1 MSALDDEGDQGA
13 ERAVPP
19 EVERAI
25 AENPEA
31 VAGLLERSG
40 QLGELLDVLA
50 LFEDGLDDEMV
61 ERLTDDGTTL
71 GLAAAE
77 LAERETVALSASVG
91 RNGAELAEAV
101 DRIATLQ
108 RTGTLDRLF
117 EIADTLALLTDGL
130 DDEMIESLAATGTAL
145 GELADTAGDDQVRAG
160 LVDLLEG
167 VGRADAEGAEPVG
180 ALGFAGALRDPEVKA
195 GLGYLLALARGVG
208 AERTGGTDPGPD
220 GGRDEGGA

>member
-1 MSALDDEGDQGA
+1 MSTLDDEGEQGT
-13 ERAVPP
+13 EQTVPP

-40 QLGELLDVLA
+40 QLGELLDMLA
-50 LFEDGLDDEMV
+50 LLEDGLDDEMV
-61 ERLTDDGTTL
+61 ESLTGDATTL

-77 LAERETVALSASVG
+77 LAEQETVALSSSVG
-91 RNGAELAEAV
+91 RHGEELAQTV
-101 DRIATLQ
+101 DRLATLQ

-117 EIADTLALLTDGL
+117 EVADALALVTDAA
-130 DDEMIESLAATGTAL
+130 DDEMIESLAATGTSL
-145 GELADTAGDDQVRAG
+145 GELADTAADDQVRAG

-167 VGRADAEGAEPVG
+167 VGRADTEAAEPVG
-180 ALGFAGALRDPEVKA
+180 ALGLVGALRDPEVKD

-208 AERTGGTDPGPD
+208 AERADSADVTGELERGDRRP
-220 GGRDEGGA
+220 